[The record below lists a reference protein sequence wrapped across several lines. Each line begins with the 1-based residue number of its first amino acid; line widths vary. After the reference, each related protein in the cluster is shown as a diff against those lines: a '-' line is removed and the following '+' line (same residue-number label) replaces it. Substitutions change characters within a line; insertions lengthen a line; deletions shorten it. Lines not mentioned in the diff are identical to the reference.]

1 MLHHRTYSCSHDTA
15 TTITNIFIRAS
26 IHKASG
32 AAARKAKILCPAQ
45 YARQRILH
53 HRTAVQGNRP
63 QGRHQPPRIQT
74 RLTDH
79 KYAAT
84 PVPQSPRSRSLALLR
99 GPAMR
104 TRSMP
109 LRSMPTPRL
118 QACVRDAAF
127 VLAAIAPQPLSR
139 LFRSLTLPFLFR
151 LPVMFSV
158 QLVAIRIP
166 AIAVPAIPP
175 RTMPGWSSDFRRRS
189 ARWRPDWFASR
200 RARA

>member
-118 QACVRDAAF
+118 TERRTYLRPFSPRAVVDEIMHISTFFTKPVARLWTFHLPSAHGKF
-127 VLAAIAPQPLSR
+127 WPQHI
-139 LFRSLTLPFLFR
+139 FRTG
-151 LPVMFSV
+151 
-158 QLVAIRIP
+158 AG
-166 AIAVPAIPP
+166 
-175 RTMPGWSSDFRRRS
+175 TRS
-189 ARWRPDWFASR
+189 GGKTVS
-200 RARA
+200 

>member
-1 MLHHRTYSCSHDTA
+1 MDASSDFSKSITKSIILHYRTYSYSHDTA
-15 TTITNIFIRAS
+15 RAITETANRAS
-26 IHKASG
+26 VHGTDERTACTT
-32 AAARKAKILCPAQ
+32 KILCPAQ

-118 QACVRDAAF
+118 TERRTYLRPFSPRAVVDEIMHISTFFTKPVARLWTFHLPSAHGKF
-127 VLAAIAPQPLSR
+127 WPQHI
-139 LFRSLTLPFLFR
+139 FRTG
-151 LPVMFSV
+151 
-158 QLVAIRIP
+158 AG
-166 AIAVPAIPP
+166 
-175 RTMPGWSSDFRRRS
+175 TRS
-189 ARWRPDWFASR
+189 GGKTAS
-200 RARA
+200 

>member
-118 QACVRDAAF
+118 TERRTYLRPFSPRAVVDEIMHKAVDFSFTVGAWK
-127 VLAAIAPQPLSR
+127 VLATTHFSHWSR
-139 LFRSLTLPFLFR
+139 H
-151 LPVMFSV
+151 
-158 QLVAIRIP
+158 AK
-166 AIAVPAIPP
+166 
-175 RTMPGWSSDFRRRS
+175 RRQDGILNVDK
-189 ARWRPDWFASR
+189 RWRAYGHAPRFHSM
-200 RARA
+200 